1 MNSITQYILQKG
13 IPEDIFILILA
24 IPIIFVVITF
34 TRRIIGSVTLGIYT
48 PILLTLLFIVK
59 GLKAGIILFVFIF
72 ISMFIIRYFLKKIPL
87 LSMTDTRVL
96 DAVMFCILVV
106 TVIFGF
112 LYIPLLENISF
123 DIITLLFIL
132 IISSCS
138 QDLLAILK
146 LKKFKRFISPAIE
159 FSALIAVSYFLIK
172 WTWIQ
177 NVILEYPL
185 AVILVSIII
194 IVLLAR
200 WRKLKIKEY
209 IRFREVIK
217 HVELSEKK

>member
-123 DIITLLFIL
+123 DTITLLFIL

>member
-1 MNSITQYILQKG
+1 MSSLTQYILQTG
-13 IPEDIFILILA
+13 ISEDIFILILA

-34 TRRIIGSVTLGIYT
+34 TRRIVGSVTLGIYT

-59 GLKAGIILFVFIF
+59 GLRTGAILFVFIF
-72 ISMFIIRYFLKKIPL
+72 ISMLIIRYFLKKIPL

-96 DAVMFCILVV
+96 DAVMFCIL
-106 TVIFGF
+106 IAAIILGF
-112 LYIPLLENISF
+112 LYIPLLKNIPL
-123 DIITLLFIL
+123 DIVALLFIL
-132 IISSCS
+132 VISSCS
-138 QDLLAILK
+138 QDLITIWELK
-146 LKKFKRFISPAIE
+146 GLKRFISPAIE
-159 FSALIAVSYFLIK
+159 FSALVAVSYFLIK
-172 WTWIQ
+172 WAWIQ

-200 WRKLKIKEY
+200 WRRLKIKEY

-217 HVELSEKK
+217 HVELPEKK